1 MATSWQTN
9 RLKPSMGMQD
19 AIHESGPLANH
30 RLFADPKTNT
40 EIPNVLETHVE
51 RKKPDV
57 FASGINTIRIKLELL
72 GLLFGDQFQIGI
84 IPQVFVAVR
93 HEQHTFRVQCLHRTL
108 IVGDEHNGTLILGD
122 SLENLIA

>member
-40 EIPNVLETHVE
+40 EIPNVLECGK
-51 RKKPDV
+51 KKPDV

-108 IVGDEHNGTLILGD
+108 IVGDEHNSTLILGD
-122 SLENLIA
+122 GLENLIA

>member
-30 RLFADPKTNT
+30 RFVRRPQDKYGNT
-40 EIPNVLETHVE
+40 ERARNACGK
-51 RKKPDV
+51 KKPDV

-122 SLENLIA
+122 GLENLIA

>member
-19 AIHESGPLANH
+19 AIYESGPLANH

-51 RKKPDV
+51 RK
-57 FASGINTIRIKLELL
+57 SR
-72 GLLFGDQFQIGI
+72 
-84 IPQVFVAVR
+84 
-93 HEQHTFRVQCLHRTL
+93 TFSRP
-108 IVGDEHNGTLILGD
+108 
-122 SLENLIA
+122 A

>member
-40 EIPNVLETHVE
+40 
-51 RKKPDV
+51 V
-57 FASGINTIRIKLELL
+57 FASGINTLRIKLELL

-108 IVGDEHNGTLILGD
+108 IVGDEHNGTFILGD
-122 SLENLIA
+122 GLEDLIS

>member
-30 RLFADPKTNT
+30 RLFAGPKTNT
-40 EIPNVLETHVE
+40 EIPNVLETQVE
-51 RKKPDV
+51 RKKPDE
-57 FASGINTIRIKLELL
+57 FASGINTIRMKLELL

-84 IPQVFVAVR
+84 VP
-93 HEQHTFRVQCLHRTL
+93 
-108 IVGDEHNGTLILGD
+108 
-122 SLENLIA
+122 

>member
-30 RLFADPKTNT
+30 RLFADPQDKYGNT
-40 EIPNVLETHVE
+40 ERARNACGK
-51 RKKPDV
+51 KKPDV